1 MEENR
6 AVSSFRGNLIT
17 SRDETREKAKGA
29 VKSCTSGCKKR
40 RLGFTKRKHNGIG
53 GTEASFLSLPGIPKA
68 RTPFAG
74 TVQYFLTAPALA
86 TSAPRGQ
93 ALDSREPEL
102 ETRRGKRR
110 RRRTE
115 KGSIDSPSSIL
126 IRLPVNRADVNT
138 VHLIGTTGRLVCPPP
153 PLDHLVI
160 HERHEMVSMPWVYID
175 AATLAASP

>member
-53 GTEASFLSLPGIPKA
+53 GLLPLPPRNTESADAICRNGAVFSNGTGTRNKCTEGSSPRQPRAGIGNEERK
-68 RTPFAG
+68 
-74 TVQYFLTAPALA
+74 
-86 TSAPRGQ
+86 
-93 ALDSREPEL
+93 
-102 ETRRGKRR
+102 R

-115 KGSIDSPSSIL
+115 EGSIDSPSSIL

>member
-53 GTEASFLSLPGIPKA
+53 GAEASFLSLPRNTESADAICRNGAVFSNGTGTRNKCTEGSSPRQPRAGIGNEE
-68 RTPFAG
+68 R
-74 TVQYFLTAPALA
+74 
-86 TSAPRGQ
+86 
-93 ALDSREPEL
+93 
-102 ETRRGKRR
+102 KRR

-115 KGSIDSPSSIL
+115 EGSIDSPSSIL